1 MFLKSM
7 TVRYSNSDK
16 IQMVSTIKESSKW
29 LLVYTK
35 ANEEQ
40 KARKNLE
47 NQGFEIFLPM
57 IAFTKLNQ
65 SKPKTL
71 KAMFPRY
78 LFVKVNPELDKWTRI
93 KSTRGVSHLVVF
105 GKRFAEI
112 PNQVIAYLKSE
123 ADENFIFRQ
132 TVKRKEFQKGDKLVV
147 EKGVFKDKEATFL
160 SKKSKERVRILLR
173 FVNRLITAEIPASD
187 VGEKEVIEAFKL

>member
-47 NQGFEIFLPM
+47 NQGFEIFSPM

-112 PNQVIAYLKSE
+112 PNQVIVYLKSRT
-123 ADENFIFRQ
+123 DENDIFRQ
-132 TVKRKEFQKGDKLVV
+132 KITRQAFQRGDRLVI
-147 EKGVFKDKEATFL
+147 EKGVFKNKEATFL
-160 SKKSKERVRILLR
+160 AKKSQERVRILLR
-173 FVNRLITAEIPASD
+173 FVNHLITADIPASD
-187 VGEKEVIEAFKL
+187 VGQKEIIEAFKL

>member
-1 MFLKSM
+1 
-7 TVRYSNSDK
+7 
-16 IQMVSTIKESSKW
+16 MVSTVTENSKW

-35 ANEEQ
+35 AKEEQ
-40 KARKNLE
+40 RAKKNLE

-57 IAFTKLNQ
+57 IAFAKLNQ
-65 SKPKTL
+65 SQPTTL

-78 LFVKVNPELDKWTRI
+78 LFVKINTELDKWTRI

-105 GKRFAEI
+105 GQRLAEI
-112 PNQVIAYLKSE
+112 PNQVIVYLRSK
-123 ADENFIFRQ
+123 ADENDIVKLKITRQ
-132 TVKRKEFQKGDKLVV
+132 EFQKGEKLVV
-147 EKGVFKDKEATFL
+147 KTGAFKGKEATFL

-173 FVNRLITAEIPASD
+173 FINHLITAEIPASD